1 MRNLIDIVRE
11 LLGIKP
17 VDEEISDTQ
26 DDITLVDIIEK
37 GRLRKKPEIE
47 E

>member
-17 VDEEISDTQ
+17 VDEETSDTQ

-37 GRLRKKPEIE
+37 GRLRKKPDIE

>member
-17 VDEEISDTQ
+17 VDEENLDTQ
-26 DDITLVDIIEK
+26 DDITLVEIIEK
-37 GRLRKKPEIE
+37 GRLRIDPKIE

>member
-17 VDEEISDTQ
+17 VDEEISDTK